1 MLSLDDEQMGQVT
14 PDMTVGEI
22 RQIRK
27 AEEDPDPQLP
37 GQMEI
42 SEFLDDEPTEELEED
57 ALPEEIPVGTVTLQ
71 VADMLEEDP
80 EGVAMSQQEP
90 EEVNTICQE
99 LRGIYLNEV
108 AKKLIRNCSKGRRR
122 LYTCLLLEL

>member
-1 MLSLDDEQMGQVT
+1 MNRPKNWKRM
-14 PDMTVGEI
+14 
-22 RQIRK
+22 RFRK
-27 AEEDPDPQLP
+27 KFRP
-37 GQMEI
+37 
-42 SEFLDDEPTEELEED
+42 
-57 ALPEEIPVGTVTLQ
+57 GTVTLQ

-108 AKKLIRNCSKGRRR
+108 AKKLIRNCKDWFLADFHNRVTNVVESEKQLKAEMGGTIQNLSLFGPCKRSKGG
-122 LYTCLLLEL
+122 LD